1 MARSYTMGARAD
13 GVADTRDRIVEAAT
27 TLFLEQ
33 TFDDVTLAAIA
44 KASGVS
50 HQTVLNHFGS
60 KIGVAMAV
68 AEALGR
74 ATADAR
80 SAEPGDL
87 RGAIHALVGDYEQ
100 IGDANVRW
108 VAASE
113 QYEELVPLLDTARAG
128 HQQWLREVFAT
139 ELPRGATAAK
149 RMVLAL
155 HAATDVHTW
164 KLLRREL
171 HLSRAETERIM
182 TDLVAGVLRG
192 GTS

>member
-113 QYEELVPLLDTARAG
+113 RYEDLVPVLDRARAG
-128 HQQWLREVFAT
+128 HQQWLREMFGAD
-139 ELPRGATAAK
+139 LPRGTAAA
-149 RMVLAL
+149 RRAVNEL
-155 HAATDVHTW
+155 HAATDVGTW

-171 HLSRAETERIM
+171 HLSRAETERIIV
-182 TDLVAGVLRG
+182 DLVHGVLGG
-192 GTS
+192 GTR

>member
-1 MARSYTMGARAD
+1 MGARAD
-13 GVADTRDRIVEAAT
+13 GVADTRDRILAAAT

-33 TFDDVTLAAIA
+33 AFDDVTLASIA

-60 KIGVAMAV
+60 RIGVVIAV
-68 AEALGR
+68 ADGLGR
-74 ATADAR
+74 ATAEAR
-80 SAEPGDL
+80 SAVPGDAG
-87 RGAIHALVGDYEQ
+87 GAVHALVGDYER

-113 QYEELVPLLDTARAG
+113 RYPELVPLLDGARAG
-128 HQQWLREVFAT
+128 HQQWLRDVFGA
-139 ELPRGATAAK
+139 ELPRGAGAA
-149 RMVLAL
+149 RRTVHAL
-155 HAATDVHTW
+155 HAATDVGTW

-182 TDLVAGVLRG
+182 VDLVTGALRG
-192 GTS
+192 GGAR

>member
-13 GVADTRDRIVEAAT
+13 GVADTRERIIDAAT
-27 TLFLEQ
+27 ALFLEQ
-33 TFDDVTLAAIA
+33 TFDDVTLAGIA

-60 KIGVAMAV
+60 KLGVAMAV

-74 ATADAR
+74 ATAAAR
-80 SAEPGDL
+80 SATPGDTP
-87 RGAIHALVGDYEQ
+87 GAIHALVGDYEQ

-128 HQQWLREVFAT
+128 HQQWLREVFAAD
-139 ELPRGATAAK
+139 LPRGTAAS
-149 RMVLAL
+149 RRTVLAL

-182 TDLVAGVLRG
+182 VDLVSGVLRG
-192 GTS
+192 GTR